1 MNSIV
6 KTSDAGVAR
15 KPDTREIVKARLHD
29 LQNHLHLATM
39 EVEMAQLGV
48 TERVD
53 YLKLLQILNAFKQSL
68 QELRDQLLSSNE
80 SDNLTPVKTRLI
92 RT

>member
-6 KTSDAGVAR
+6 KHTDTGEAER
-15 KPDTREIVKARLHD
+15 LDTREIVRARLHD

-39 EVEMAQLGV
+39 EVELAQLNI

-53 YLKLLQILNAFKQSL
+53 CLKLMQILNAFKQSL
-68 QELRDQLLSSNE
+68 QELRDQLLPPNE
-80 SDNLTPVKTRLI
+80 SEGQPQ
-92 RT
+92 

>member
-6 KTSDAGVAR
+6 INT
-15 KPDTREIVKARLHD
+15 DTGGTEGHAAREIVRARLHD

-39 EVEMAQLGV
+39 EVELAQLNV

-53 YLKLLQILNAFKQSL
+53 CLKLLQILNAFKQSL
-68 QELRDQLLSSNE
+68 QELRDQLLPSNE
-80 SDNLTPVKTRLI
+80 SEGQRQ
-92 RT
+92 